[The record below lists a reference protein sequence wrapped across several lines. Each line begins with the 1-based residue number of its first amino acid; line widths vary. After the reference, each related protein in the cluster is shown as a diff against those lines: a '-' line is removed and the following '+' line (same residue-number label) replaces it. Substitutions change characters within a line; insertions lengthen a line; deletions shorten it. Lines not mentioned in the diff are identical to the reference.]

1 MKRTNPPARIAASL
15 FAAAVAAA
23 VFAWALPATAQRTGG
38 SFGGRSW
45 GSVAP
50 ARRPPPAA
58 PATALRQPQ
67 RIAPPRGTIFSVRPI
82 ARPSP
87 PATAFRPTW
96 RRQAPPSIVDPAV
109 RRLRPASGRTGAV
122 VARAPATAVVAPSGG
137 GEPRYETI
145 SCGVSHGAPGGWPL
159 AALLAAWTFALRGRK
174 ESGRGA

>member
-15 FAAAVAAA
+15 FAAAVAAV
-23 VFAWALPATAQRTGG
+23 VFALALPATAQRTGG

-58 PATALRQPQ
+58 PALRQPQ

-96 RRQAPPSIVDPAV
+96 RRQAPPNIVAPAV

-122 VARAPATAVVAPSGG
+122 VARAPATVVAEPPGG

-145 SCGVSHGAPGGWPL
+145 SCGASREAGGARL
-159 AALLAAWTFALRGRK
+159 FAALLAAWAFALRGRK
-174 ESGRGA
+174 ASGRGA